1 MQSKNLLLYALR
13 LNALT
18 PYALRLTPCALC
30 FAPFNYICLSRINMM
45 DNPVSFENTENA
57 FAYKSDAEL
66 KKARF
71 LFQVMGNAFLVKM
84 GIRITP
90 VAMRLKLPI
99 KRLIRKTIFS
109 QFVGG
114 ETLEQTAPVAKKL
127 AAYHVQAILDYGV
140 EGGNNGES
148 GFDQACAEF
157 IRVIEYAAFQP
168 NIPYISIKVTGIAR
182 FELLEKLDHSL
193 DQSPGPLM
201 RRYAAALAEFS
212 GAEKAEWERVR
223 SRMIRICEVA
233 SAKNIAVLVDAEET
247 WIQDP
252 VDVLS
257 IQMMAE
263 YNKVKVSVYNTV
275 QLYRHDRL
283 NFLKDML
290 EAAQLKD
297 FILGVK
303 LVRGAYMEKE
313 RARAA
318 EKNYPSPIQPDKEAT
333 DRDYNTAVAFCIEHI
348 DHVASI
354 VASHNDYSNLR
365 TTELLREKGLSFAH
379 PHIHFS
385 QLYGMSDHITFNLA
399 KAGCSVSKY
408 LPFGPIEDVVPY
420 LMRRAEENSS
430 LSGQT
435 GKELDLIK
443 REISRRGA

>member
-1 MQSKNLLLYALR
+1 MI
-13 LNALT
+13 
-18 PYALRLTPCALC
+18 P
-30 FAPFNYICLSRINMM
+30 
-45 DNPVSFENTENA
+45 SFGDTETA

-71 LFQVMGNAFLVKM
+71 LFKSMGNALLVKV
-84 GIRITP
+84 GIRLTP
-90 VAMRLKLPI
+90 LAIRLKLPI
-99 KRLIRKTIFS
+99 KGLIRSTIFS

-114 ETLEQTAPVAKKL
+114 ETLEETARVARKL
-127 AAYHVQAILDYGV
+127 AVWHVQAILDYGV

-148 GFDQACAEF
+148 GFDHACEEF
-157 IRVIEYAAFQP
+157 IRVINYAASQP
-168 NIPYISIKVTGIAR
+168 NIPFISIKVTGFAR

-193 DQSPGPLM
+193 DLSSGSLM
-201 RRYAAALAEFS
+201 KRYAAALAGFTED
-212 GAEKAEWERVR
+212 ELAEWERVKN
-223 SRMIRICEVA
+223 RMQKICAQAAE
-233 SAKNIAVLVDAEET
+233 KNIGVLVDAEET

-263 YNKVKVSVYNTV
+263 YNKEKVTVYNTV

-283 NFLKDML
+283 SFLKDML
-290 EAAQLKD
+290 EAAVLKN
-297 FILGVK
+297 FVLGVK

-313 RARAA
+313 RARAE
-318 EKNYPSPIQPDKEAT
+318 EKQYVSPIQPDKEAT
-333 DRDYNTAVAFCIEHI
+333 DTDYNAGVEFCINHI
-348 DHVASI
+348 GNIASI
-354 VASHNDYSNLR
+354 VASHNDYSNLHA
-365 TTELLREKGLSFAH
+365 TELLKEKGLPLDH

-408 LPFGPIEDVVPY
+408 LPFGPIQDVIPY

-435 GKELDLIK
+435 GRELALINKEIN
-443 REISRRGA
+443 RRKLKKDQ

>member
-1 MQSKNLLLYALR
+1 
-13 LNALT
+13 
-18 PYALRLTPCALC
+18 
-30 FAPFNYICLSRINMM
+30 MM
-45 DNPVSFENTENA
+45 DNLVSFENTQNA

-71 LFQVMGNAFLVKM
+71 LFQVMGNAFLVKL
-84 GIRITP
+84 GIKLTP
-90 VAMRLKLPI
+90 LAMRLKMPI
-99 KRLIRKTIFS
+99 KGLIRKTIFS

-140 EGGNNGES
+140 EGGDDGEA
-148 GFDQACAEF
+148 GFDHACTEF
-157 IRVIEYAAFQP
+157 IRVIDYAASQP

-182 FELLEKLDHSL
+182 FALLEKLDHSL

-201 RRYAAALAEFS
+201 KRYAAALAEFS
-212 GAEKAEWERVR
+212 DDEKSEWERVR
-223 SRMIRICEVA
+223 SRMIKICAEA

-252 VDVLS
+252 VDVLC

-263 YNKVKVSVYNTV
+263 YNKEKVIVYNTV

-283 NFLKDML
+283 SFLKDML
-290 EAAQLKD
+290 EAAQLKH
-297 FILGVK
+297 FVLGVK

-313 RARAA
+313 RARAE
-318 EKNYPSPIQPDKEAT
+318 EKNYSSPIQADKQAT
-333 DRDYNTAVAFCIEHI
+333 DRDYNAGVAFCIQHI
-348 DHVASI
+348 EDIASI
-354 VASHNDYSNLR
+354 VASHNDFSNQYA
-365 TTELLREKGLSFAH
+365 TELLREKGLSFDH
-379 PHIHFS
+379 PHVHFS

-435 GKELDLIK
+435 GKELDLIN
-443 REISRRGA
+443 REISRRKA